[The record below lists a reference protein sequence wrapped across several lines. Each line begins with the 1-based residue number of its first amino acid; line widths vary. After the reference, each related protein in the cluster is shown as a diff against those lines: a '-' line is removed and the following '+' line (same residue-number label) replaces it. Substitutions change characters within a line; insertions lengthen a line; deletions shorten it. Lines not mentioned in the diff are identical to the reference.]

1 MCKGNTGNGS
11 VRRRSLGP
19 ALVALSRYLECA
31 AERRETG
38 SSCQSHFHLPERQQV
53 IETECGEM
61 MENHHHEVAG
71 GPLCMAESKA
81 KPDAFWFAAAAA
93 MMPSPPPPPPAPH
106 ATASWLDVRVI
117 YIRVSG
123 CCCSEEEAPESLSM
137 SFPPR
142 SIGTALELNGGRIA
156 PSEQAT
162 LLLKRDRVDPES
174 AEATY
179 LSTDY
184 VRTCSG
190 PLSFQVFSKD
200 ELLVVGILEHS
211 ERNCV
216 EQGRNYNGWRKEAAA
231 GRRHHRRSSSPSSSS
246 WNMDC
251 ICAVGQVAAGGRIVS
266 SKKQLCHEIAME
278 VCLVG
283 RNLETPVILSQTVPL
298 TAARRRSSSSSS
310 HRQQKN
316 TLDVIPE
323 AEELGKRSS
332 SRSCLMMIDQP
343 RLRTDGNLF
352 MGFSDKDG
360 GAGRLGYDDAL
371 VEGSSGYNHL
381 CGDEAAAAAGLGC
394 ALEGGGLSGYDGYGD
409 GGDDGQM
416 TWFNA
421 GVRVGVGLGLGM
433 CLGVGI
439 GIGLVVRTYHATARS
454 LRKGFI

>member
-1 MCKGNTGNGS
+1 
-11 VRRRSLGP
+11 
-19 ALVALSRYLECA
+19 
-31 AERRETG
+31 
-38 SSCQSHFHLPERQQV
+38 
-53 IETECGEM
+53 
-61 MENHHHEVAG
+61 
-71 GPLCMAESKA
+71 
-81 KPDAFWFAAAAA
+81 

-106 ATASWLDVRVI
+106 APASWLDVRVI

-156 PSEQAT
+156 PSEQAN

-231 GRRHHRRSSSPSSSS
+231 GHRHHRRSSSPSSSS

-283 RNLETPVILSQTVPL
+283 RNSETPVILSQTVPL

-332 SRSCLMMIDQP
+332 S
-343 RLRTDGNLF
+343 
-352 MGFSDKDG
+352 
-360 GAGRLGYDDAL
+360 
-371 VEGSSGYNHL
+371 
-381 CGDEAAAAAGLGC
+381 
-394 ALEGGGLSGYDGYGD
+394 LSGYDGYGD

>member
-11 VRRRSLGP
+11 VRRRRSLGP

-38 SSCQSHFHLPERQQV
+38 SSCQNHFHSPERQQV
-53 IETECGEM
+53 IETDCGEM

-71 GPLCMAESKA
+71 GPLCMTESKA

-106 ATASWLDVRVI
+106 APASWLDVRVI

-283 RNLETPVILSQTVPL
+283 RNSETPVILSQTVPL

-343 RLRTDGNLF
+343 RLV
-352 MGFSDKDG
+352 S
-360 GAGRLGYDDAL
+360 AI
-371 VEGSSGYNHL
+371 S
-381 CGDEAAAAAGLGC
+381 
-394 ALEGGGLSGYDGYGD
+394 LS
-409 GGDDGQM
+409 
-416 TWFNA
+416 
-421 GVRVGVGLGLGM
+421 V
-433 CLGVGI
+433 CLS
-439 GIGLVVRTYHATARS
+439 AT
-454 LRKGFI
+454 KP